1 MLKET
6 QQIGINPWT
15 ESCKKCMKECKYKN
29 ADSKTE
35 VISVSQLKENRMY
48 SFYVFCLHLEI

>member
-1 MLKET
+1 
-6 QQIGINPWT
+6 
-15 ESCKKCMKECKYKN
+15 MKECKYKN

-48 SFYVFCLHLEI
+48 PFYVFCLHLEM